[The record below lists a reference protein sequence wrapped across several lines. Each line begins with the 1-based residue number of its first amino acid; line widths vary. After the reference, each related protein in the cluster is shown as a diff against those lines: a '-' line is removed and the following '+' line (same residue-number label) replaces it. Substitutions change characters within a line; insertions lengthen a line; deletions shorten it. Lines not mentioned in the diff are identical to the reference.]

1 MKLAS
6 GTVAALTGAGSGI
19 GRALALHLAARGC
32 DLALA
37 DVNRDGLSETVDQIV
52 AAGKARIRVTTHVV
66 DVADWS
72 AVQRFAGEVE
82 ERHGNAQLLI
92 NNAGVALGGSFEEV
106 SLDDF
111 AWVMGINLWGVIHGC
126 KAFLPTLLR
135 QREAHIVNVSSVFG
149 LLAPPGQTAYVSS
162 KYAVRGFTESLR
174 LELRNT
180 AVRVSAVHP
189 GGIATNIAKHAR
201 VGSQVRDVSPER
213 AAQERTSIE
222 RMLTLPPERAAAI
235 IVAGIE
241 RNQRRIFVGKDAE
254 RIARLTRWL
263 PLSMI
268 EHGILR
274 QLDDQTAS
282 IRVDA

>member
-1 MKLAS
+1 MKLLQR
-6 GTVAALTGAGSGI
+6 TVAAITGAGSGI
-19 GRALALHLAARGC
+19 GRALALNLARRGC
-32 DLALA
+32 ALA
-37 DVNRDGLSETVDQIV
+37 IADVRSETLEETAELAR
-52 AAGKARIRVTTHVV
+52 AAGAHAVTSHVCDVSDFTAVEGYAANAR
-66 DVADWS
+66 A
-72 AVQRFAGEVE
+72 A
-82 ERHGNAQLLI
+82 HGGVQLLI
-92 NNAGVALGGSFEEV
+92 NNAGVALGGTFQDISIE
-106 SLDDF
+106 DF
-111 AWVMGINLWGVIHGC
+111 HWLMDINFWGVIHGC
-126 KAFLPTLLR
+126 KAFLPMLLQ

-201 VGSQVRDVSPER
+201 VGSQVRDVAPER
-213 AAQERTSIE
+213 AAKERASIE

-241 RNQRRIFVGKDAE
+241 RNQRRILVGKDAE
-254 RIARLTRWL
+254 RIARLIRWL
-263 PLSMI
+263 PLSVI

-274 QLDDQTAS
+274 QLDEQTAS

>member
-1 MKLAS
+1 MKLPR
-6 GTVAALTGAGSGI
+6 GTVAAITGAGSGI
-19 GRALALHLAARGC
+19 GRALALNLAGRGCALAIADWRSETLEETAELARVAGAQAVSMHVCDVSDSAAVEGYAADALAA
-32 DLALA
+32 
-37 DVNRDGLSETVDQIV
+37 
-52 AAGKARIRVTTHVV
+52 
-66 DVADWS
+66 
-72 AVQRFAGEVE
+72 
-82 ERHGNAQLLI
+82 HGGVHLLI
-92 NNAGVALGGSFEEV
+92 NNAGVALGGTFQEI
-106 SLDDF
+106 SLADF
-111 AWVMGINLWGVIHGC
+111 HWLMSINFWGVIHGC

-149 LLAPPGQTAYVSS
+149 LLAPPGQSAYVAS

-174 LELRNT
+174 LELRHT

-189 GGIATNIAKHAR
+189 GGIATNIAKNAR

-241 RNQRRIFVGKDAE
+241 RNQRRILVGKDAE

>member
-126 KAFLPTLLR
+126 KAFLPMLR
-135 QREAHIVNVSSVFG
+135 RQPAAHIVNLSSVFG
-149 LLAPPGQTAYVSS
+149 LVAPPGQAAYCSS
-162 KYAVRGFTESLR
+162 KFAVRGFSQALAG
-174 LELRNT
+174 ELRDT
-180 AVRVSAVHP
+180 PIRVSVVHP
-189 GGIATNIAKHAR
+189 GGVRTNIARNAR
-201 VGSQVRDVSPER
+201 VGKVDPELARAGAEYFER
-213 AAQERTSIE
+213 AL
-222 RMLTLPPERAAAI
+222 RMPPEQAAAI
-235 IVAGIE
+235 IVRGVE
-241 RNQRRIFVGKDAE
+241 RDQPRILVGNDA
-254 RIARLTRWL
+254 RMLDAMARLL
-263 PLSMI
+263 PGRVGEI
-268 EHGILR
+268 VA
-274 QLDDQTAS
+274 DQAG
-282 IRVDA
+282 RGR